1 MSDDFDPAELVA
13 VFLQETDEGL
23 TAMEE
28 ALIAL
33 DAQPEAVE
41 PLNEVFRIAHT
52 LKGGAAMVEFTAIAE
67 LAHKFEDAL
76 TMMRDGLVAVNGER
90 VTVMLQIVDT
100 LRSMISAQSTGQTL
114 RLRAADAAL
123 VARLIPIEMQ
133 SADDDS
139 HNAYRAPR
147 SGTADDLEGEQERQP
162 GAASKTRSL
171 RVEKTKLDTML
182 TLSGEIAVAKGRLM
196 QALAGWRGADGDS
209 GEAGLAAAEDLSRLL
224 TTLHERVTEMRLV
237 PIGPLFRQHVRTV
250 RDLSASQSKLLRIVL
265 EGEDVEVDATI
276 VEQLRDPLAHLVRN
290 AVDHGI
296 EFPAARRDAG
306 KDPCG
311 TIVLHARHERGAVVV
326 DIRDDGLGMS
336 RDRILTKARERG
348 LVNDTDVLTDQ
359 QVFALSMAPGLST
372 AARITEISGRG
383 VGMDVVRRNVE
394 ALRGSIEI
402 LSTEGKGTTVRL
414 RLPLTVAIIDGF
426 VVGVRGE
433 SYVIPVSAV
442 VECLTASDIH
452 RDCRAGVISV
462 RGQSLPYIRLRHLL
476 SADSIQA
483 QQAGGREAIVIVQAG
498 EQQAGLVVDALLGET
513 QAVIKPLAGLFN
525 AVPGVSG
532 TTIMNDGR
540 VSLILDVGPLLELAH
555 RDAMDRSTSH
565 TPHNS
570 ADAAEL
576 AMTASL
582 S

>member
-1 MSDDFDPAELVA
+1 
-13 VFLQETDEGL
+13 
-23 TAMEE
+23 
-28 ALIAL
+28 
-33 DAQPEAVE
+33 
-41 PLNEVFRIAHT
+41 
-52 LKGGAAMVEFTAIAE
+52 
-67 LAHKFEDAL
+67 
-76 TMMRDGLVAVNGER
+76 
-90 VTVMLQIVDT
+90 
-100 LRSMISAQSTGQTL
+100 
-114 RLRAADAAL
+114 
-123 VARLIPIEMQ
+123 MQ
-133 SADDDS
+133 
-139 HNAYRAPR
+139 
-147 SGTADDLEGEQERQP
+147 
-162 GAASKTRSL
+162 
-171 RVEKTKLDTML
+171 V
-182 TLSGEIAVAKGRLM
+182 
-196 QALAGWRGADGDS
+196 LAGSRAGGS
-209 GEAGLAAAEDLSRLL
+209 EAELAAAEDLSRLL

-250 RDLSASQSKLLRIVL
+250 RDLSATQSKLLRLVL

-276 VEQLRDPLAHLVRN
+276 VEQLRDPLTHLVRN

-326 DIRDDGLGMS
+326 DIVDDGQGMS
-336 RDRILTKARERG
+336 RDRILAKARERG
-348 LVNDTDVLTDQ
+348 LVTDADVLTDQ

-383 VGMDVVRRNVE
+383 VGMDVVRRNIE
-394 ALRGSIEI
+394 SMRGSIEI
-402 LSTEGKGTTVRL
+402 ISTEGKGTTVRL

-433 SYVIPVSAV
+433 RYVIPVGAV
-442 VECLTASDIH
+442 VECITASDID
-452 RDCRAGVISV
+452 RDRAAGVIAV

-476 SADSIQA
+476 SADCIQA
-483 QQAGGREAIVIVQAG
+483 PQAGGREAIVIVQAG

-540 VSLILDVGPLLELAH
+540 VSLILDVAPLLELAH
-555 RDAMDRSTSH
+555 R
-565 TPHNS
+565 N
-570 ADAAEL
+570 
-576 AMTASL
+576 SL